1 MNKLF
6 LWIAAA
12 SAIVLQ
18 SCQKTDGIQDEID
31 SLRDRVAA
39 LESDIGGVNT
49 GIEALR
55 LLMDESTVIV
65 GVTLDETEKGY
76 VIEFSNGSSCPVLS
90 AEKIDAVVPMLG
102 IDKETG

>member
-12 SAIVLQ
+12 SAFVLQ

-39 LESDIGGVNT
+39 LEAEVGNVNAN
-49 GIEALR
+49 IVSLHK
-55 LLMDESTVIV
+55 LMDESLVIV
-65 GVTLDETEKGY
+65 GVE
-76 VIEFSNGSSCPVLS
+76 P
-90 AEKIDAVVPMLG
+90 AG
-102 IDKETG
+102 I